1 MIQKKHI
8 VIGIFTVW
16 IFGMALAS
24 LLTPKRTFSQMEN
37 RYLAEFPVA
46 SPRSIADGSFEE
58 KFETY
63 LNDHFVMRDFCV
75 QLSKIKT
82 YALGIRE
89 FGDVYYARDDTL
101 LRRLSPNNERLTK
114 NTEAIRQYAE
124 TAGVPVDLALI
135 PGAVDIRGEQLPK
148 NAPNYD
154 QKAAIQEV
162 YASLE
167 ADKQS
172 YVNLI
177 DLYSVLKLHAQ
188 EDIYYH
194 TDHHWTS
201 LGAYYGYA
209 AYRESIAGTAPA
221 LTAYQDRLLS
231 ENFRGTLYSDVPLP
245 WITPDEIHA
254 YVPEGNISV
263 TVFDGMEYKK
273 SELYVEEHLQEKNQY
288 TVFLG
293 GNQPIIVIQNPDTQG
308 EKLLIVRD
316 SYMDSMAPFLTADF
330 SELHLIDPRYYKQG
344 LNTYIAE
351 HDIDRVLICMS
362 LASYME
368 STGLPTVLR

>member
-1 MIQKKHI
+1 MIQKKYI
-8 VIGIFTVW
+8 VIFIFTFW
-16 IFGMALAS
+16 IFGMSLAS
-24 LLTPKRTFSQMEN
+24 LLMPKRTFSQMEN

-46 SPRSIADGSFEE
+46 SLRSIADGSFEE

-63 LNDHFVMRDFCV
+63 LNDHFVMRDFFV
-75 QLSKIKT
+75 RLSKIKT

-89 FGDVYYARDDTL
+89 FGDVYYAKDDTL
-101 LRRLSPNNERLTK
+101 LRKLAPDNARLMKITK
-114 NTEAIRQYAE
+114 AILQYAQMAE
-124 TAGVPVDLALI
+124 VPIDLALI
-135 PGAVDIRGEQLPK
+135 PGAVDIRGEQLPE
-148 NAPNYD
+148 NAPNYN
-154 QKAAIQEV
+154 QKAMIQSV
-162 YASLE
+162 YDSLQT
-167 ADKQS
+167 KRS
-172 YVNLI
+172 YANCI
-177 DLYSVLKLHAQ
+177 DLYSTLKLHAQ

-194 TDHHWTS
+194 TDHHWTG
-201 LGAYYGYA
+201 LGAYYGYV
-209 AYRESIAGTAPA
+209 AYRESIVGAAPA
-221 LTAYQDRLLS
+221 LAAYQDRLLS
-231 ENFRGTLYSDVPLP
+231 EDFRGTLYSDVPLP
-245 WITPDEIHA
+245 WIAPDEIHA

-293 GNQPIIVIQNPDTQG
+293 GNQPIVVIQNPDVQG
-308 EKLLIVRD
+308 EKLLVVRD

-330 SELHLIDPRYYKQG
+330 SELHLIDPRYYKQS

-368 STGLPTVLR
+368 STGLPAILR